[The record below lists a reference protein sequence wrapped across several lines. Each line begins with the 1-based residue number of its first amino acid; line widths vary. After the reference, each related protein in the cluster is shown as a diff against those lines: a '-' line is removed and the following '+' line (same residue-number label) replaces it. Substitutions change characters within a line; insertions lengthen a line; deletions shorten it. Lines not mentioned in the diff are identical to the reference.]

1 MGKVVCPWDTLIN
14 FVTDAFVGYG
24 IPREDAEICTDILLD
39 RTGEVLK
46 ATAVTA
52 LSRFILTELKQV
64 FKIRL
69 LTLRWLRKPL
79 APQ

>member
-24 IPREDAEICTDILLD
+24 IPREDAEICTDILLESD
-39 RTGEVLK
+39 RRGIE
-46 ATAVTA
+46 
-52 LSRFILTELKQV
+52 SQFILTELKQV

>member
-24 IPREDAEICTDILLD
+24 IPREDAKYAPTFFLSRTD
-39 RTGEVLK
+39 EVLK
-46 ATAVTA
+46 ATVVTA

-69 LTLRWLRKPL
+69 LTLR
-79 APQ
+79 

>member
-14 FVTDAFVGYG
+14 FVTDA
-24 IPREDAEICTDILLD
+24 
-39 RTGEVLK
+39 LK

>member
-24 IPREDAEICTDILLD
+24 IPREDAEICTDILLESD
-39 RTGEVLK
+39 RRGNE
-46 ATAVTA
+46 
-52 LSRFILTELKQV
+52 SHGCNRFILTELKQV

>member
-14 FVTDAFVGYG
+14 FVTDAFA
-24 IPREDAEICTDILLD
+24 PTFFLSRTD
-39 RTGEVLK
+39 EVLK